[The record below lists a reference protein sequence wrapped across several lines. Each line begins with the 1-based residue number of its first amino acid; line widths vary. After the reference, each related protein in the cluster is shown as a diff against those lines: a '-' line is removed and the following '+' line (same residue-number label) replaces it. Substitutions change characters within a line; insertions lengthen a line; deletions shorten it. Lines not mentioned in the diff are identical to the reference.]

1 MSLNLRDVANICQ
14 QHQPHSERDPGPPIH
29 QTRPI
34 AFEIRDSGFHP
45 AQLGIPLTHSPRS
58 KAGHMF
64 NLALYLLTIAIWGS
78 TWILAKFQVD
88 EVSALQSVLF
98 RYVIAAMLLQGALT
112 VLRSRKRHSLRTHG
126 KFFLLGS
133 FLFCWNYVL
142 FYTATDM
149 GLTTGLIAVIFSL
162 IITMNMANN
171 ALLFGDRPERAT
183 VIGAIVGLLGIALV
197 FAEDI
202 SALSGQGLILPVG
215 ICVVATYLASLGN
228 MMSKQL
234 QRDGISVTGS
244 NSWGMT
250 YGALTLLVVVLLFDD
265 PVRVPVTWPFLSS
278 LFFLAIIGSI
288 VAFWSYLTL
297 LGRVGADK
305 AAYAMIVFPIWSLM
319 LSWMFEGF
327 VWTPV
332 KVAGV
337 AIILIGNMFIIKR
350 PRIKPK
356 HNLISKRS

>member
-1 MSLNLRDVANICQ
+1 MY
-14 QHQPHSERDPGPPIH
+14 
-29 QTRPI
+29 
-34 AFEIRDSGFHP
+34 
-45 AQLGIPLTHSPRS
+45 
-58 KAGHMF
+58 

-98 RYVIAAMLLQGALT
+98 RYIIAAALLQGGLS
-112 VLRSRKRHSLRTHG
+112 LIKKRNRYDLRTHG
-126 KFFLLGS
+126 LFAVFGA

-142 FYTATDM
+142 FYTATDL
-149 GLTTGLIAVIFSL
+149 GLTTGLIAVIFST

-171 ALLFGDRPERAT
+171 AIFFREWPERSTIVGA
-183 VIGAIVGLLGIALV
+183 VIGLIGIALV

-202 SALSGQGLILPVG
+202 GALQGQGLLWAIVL
-215 ICVVATYLASLGN
+215 CLVATYFASLGN

-234 QRDGISVTGS
+234 QRRGVSVTGA

-250 YGALTLLVVVLLFDD
+250 YGALILLVMVLALDD
-265 PVRVPVTWPFLSS
+265 PIRVPLTPPFLGA
-278 LFFLAIIGSI
+278 LFFLAIFGSI

-305 AAYAMIVFPIWSLM
+305 AAYAMIVFPIWSLG

-327 VWTPV
+327 TWSPF
-332 KVAGV
+332 KIAGV
-337 AIILIGNMFIIKR
+337 GVILVGNIFVLGRK
-350 PRIKPK
+350 PRTKTERK
-356 HNLISKRS
+356 AA